1 MQNRHAYSLAGLTR
15 GIRCFQYTDL
25 PAVLRPLSIDMA
37 FAGVTSFVRQALCL
51 SSPGLGESFRLTSGR
66 STGVKG
72 EKGCILG
79 GFAEQSSAI
88 APATPFRA
96 PQKSKIL
103 PRSPRISQKK
113 TYGIYSIY
121 AYIQYG
127 YPIYM
132 G

>member
-121 AYIQYG
+121 AYIWV
-127 YPIYM
+127 PHIYSM